1 MVRLPVDFRHRQTK
15 RNLPPRALS
24 AKVQQMPLL
33 WQTLGG
39 NTLPPRSA
47 DLHLRIATDGKD
59 RCVSRQARQTSFN
72 PCLSGF
78 LVCALRWCLRSCA
91 LYIDNGGLFP
101 QSYDNAVSPAAG
113 TLATCQPVWQ
123 RLVPD
128 HLTEFCAESC
138 CGLFAH
144 SGENS
149 SFIVLAFTACGCH
162 GGPSCNVCGGHLCY
176 PLDPCFHFSLATK
189 CLTHLK

>member
-59 RCVSRQARQTSFN
+59 RCVSCQARQTSFN

-91 LYIDNGGLFP
+91 LYIDNGGC
-101 QSYDNAVSPAAG
+101 SPRAMTMRSLPRRARLQRVNRSGKGLCQITLRSFAWSHAAAFLP
-113 TLATCQPVWQ
+113 TPVK
-123 RLVPD
+123 
-128 HLTEFCAESC
+128 
-138 CGLFAH
+138 
-144 SGENS
+144 
-149 SFIVLAFTACGCH
+149 IVLLSSW
-162 GGPSCNVCGGHLCY
+162 PSPRVVAMAGLHAMCVAATFVIHWIHVSTFLSQQNV
-176 PLDPCFHFSLATK
+176 
-189 CLTHLK
+189 